1 MTSGLASIVPSVTIL
16 GGAGVSAGFLTVSRG
31 WAAESR
37 ILAPGAVRVALV
49 VILAQ
54 AAHFTE
60 ELRTGF
66 DERFPAL
73 FGLAPMS
80 LRFFVSFNVAWLV
93 IWSLSCWGL
102 AVRRRPALFPLWF
115 LAIAGAANGVA
126 HPLMSVAV
134 GGYFPGLATS
144 PLIGVLGVVLLRRLL
159 AVTQAV

>member
-1 MTSGLASIVPSVTIL
+1 MTSGLASIVPSMAIL
-16 GGAGVSAGFLTVSRG
+16 GGAAVIAGFLAVSRG

-37 ILAPGAVRVALV
+37 MLAP
-49 VILAQ
+49 
-54 AAHFTE
+54 
-60 ELRTGF
+60 
-66 DERFPAL
+66 D
-73 FGLAPMS
+73 
-80 LRFFVSFNVAWLV
+80 
-93 IWSLSCWGL
+93 
-102 AVRRRPALFPLWF
+102 